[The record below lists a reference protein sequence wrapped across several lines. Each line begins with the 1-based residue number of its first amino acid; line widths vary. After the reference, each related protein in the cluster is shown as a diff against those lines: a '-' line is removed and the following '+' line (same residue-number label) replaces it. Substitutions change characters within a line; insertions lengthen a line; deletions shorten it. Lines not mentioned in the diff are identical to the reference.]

1 MKYMLAFLSVLS
13 SIAITSVLSAEANT
27 TSSFSLTV
35 LVNDF
40 FKTSLNNSSLPYY
53 ANLTIRIQNFV
64 IS

>member
-1 MKYMLAFLSVLS
+1 MKYMLAFLSILS
-13 SIAITSVLSAEANT
+13 SIAVLSAEANT

-64 IS
+64 IF